1 MLSPHLSVVGRGL
14 VRVLPVTQPRDP
26 LVSDCTTLGEAFGLL
41 TEPTRNRRVV
51 LGGPPECRERQAA
64 AGLLWD
70 LSLAFQSRQH
80 LFVDLGRGDDDH
92 GPEILRGGPQHRWSA
107 DVYLFDDLLL
117 GSAPCDGLFE
127 GIEVDADQVY
137 RADILLDELF
147 YVVRVSEV
155 GQDAAVYLG
164 VQRLDPPAEYLRCT
178 RHLGD
183 GDDPDSGLRERP
195 RRSPGRDDLEP
206 HRGESPR
213 EVLDPS
219 LVGYRDQGPP
229 FH

>member
-1 MLSPHLSVVGRGL
+1 MLRTHLSVVGCGL

-26 LVSDCTTLGEAFGLL
+26 LVSDSTTLGEAVGLSVGRFGLPFDPF
-41 TEPTRNRRVV
+41 TEPTRNCRVV
-51 LGGPPECRERQAA
+51 LGGPPERRERQAA

-117 GSAPCDGLFE
+117 GSAPGDGLFE

-137 RADILLDELF
+137 RADILLDELL

-155 GQDAAVYLG
+155 GQ
-164 VQRLDPPAEYLRCT
+164 
-178 RHLGD
+178 
-183 GDDPDSGLRERP
+183 
-195 RRSPGRDDLEP
+195 
-206 HRGESPR
+206 
-213 EVLDPS
+213 
-219 LVGYRDQGPP
+219 
-229 FH
+229 